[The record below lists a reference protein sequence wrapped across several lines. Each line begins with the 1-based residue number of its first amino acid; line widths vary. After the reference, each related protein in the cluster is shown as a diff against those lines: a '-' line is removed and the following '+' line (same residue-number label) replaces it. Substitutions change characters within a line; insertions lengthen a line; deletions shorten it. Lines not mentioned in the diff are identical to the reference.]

1 MDIDKTINLLT
12 RGCIDLISREELE
25 KKLKSGKTLRIK
37 LGADPTS
44 ADLHLGHSVV
54 LTKLRAFQ
62 DLGHTAVLIIG
73 DFTAAV
79 GDPSGRDSTRP
90 CLSPEQI
97 RQNAKTYTEQV
108 FKVLDPSKTEVHFNS
123 EWLNPFFTT
132 KEVLGTLS
140 KVTLSQVLERDDFK
154 KRMKAGNP
162 ISVLEVMYSLF
173 QGQDSVAIKSDV
185 ELGGT
190 DQIFNLLVGRQ
201 LQKNA
206 GLEPQVVMTVPL
218 LVGTDGVKKMSK
230 SYGNYIGINESPTDI
245 FGKVMSISDELM
257 MQYYELLTTED
268 LDAIKQMHPMVAK
281 KNLAKLLTSRFHG
294 EDEGQK
300 ALENFE
306 KVFSNKEN
314 PKDLPTLKIA
324 EGQTYVGV
332 ILQANFAKSK
342 NEARRLLMQ
351 GGVKLNGEKVLEDS
365 VVNFDAEEAVLHV
378 GKKNFIK
385 LIK

>member
-1 MDIDKTINLLT
+1 MDIDLLT
-12 RGCIDLISREELE
+12 RGCVDLISRAELE
-25 KKLKSGKTLRIK
+25 KKLNSGKKLRIK

-62 DLGHTAVLIIG
+62 DMGHTAVLVIG

-79 GDPSGRDSTRP
+79 GDPSGRDTTRP
-90 CLSPEQI
+90 MLSPEQI
-97 RQNAKTYTEQV
+97 KQNAKTYTDQA
-108 FKVLDPSKTEVHFNS
+108 FKVLDPSKTEIHFNS

-132 KEVLGTLS
+132 KEILGTLS

-173 QGQDSVAIKSDV
+173 QGQDSVALKADV

-201 LQKNA
+201 LQKNN
-206 GLEPQVVMTVPL
+206 GQEPQVVMTVPL

-230 SYGNYIGINESPTDI
+230 SYGNYIGINDAPKDI

-257 MQYYELLTTED
+257 MQYYELLTAED
-268 LDAIKQMHPMVAK
+268 LAAVKAMHPMTAK
-281 KNLAKLLTSRFHG
+281 KNLARILTARFHG
-294 EDEGQK
+294 EEAGK
-300 ALENFE
+300 KELENFE
-306 KVFSNKEN
+306 QVFSKKEL
-314 PKDLPTLKIA
+314 PTDLPSLNA
-324 EGQTYVGV
+324 DNQTYVGV
-332 ILQANFAKSK
+332 ILAAGFAKSK

-351 GGVKLNGEKVLEDS
+351 GGVKLNGEKVLEEGP
-365 VVNFDAEEAVLHV
+365 VNFDGEAVLQV

-385 LIK
+385 LVK

>member
-1 MDIDKTINLLT
+1 MDINLLT
-12 RGCIDLISREELE
+12 RGCVDLISRAELE
-25 KKLKSGKTLRIK
+25 KKLNSGKKLRIK

-62 DLGHTAVLIIG
+62 DMGHTAVLVIG

-79 GDPSGRDSTRP
+79 GDPSGRDTTRP
-90 CLSPEQI
+90 MLSPEQI
-97 RQNAKTYTEQV
+97 KQNAKTYTDQA
-108 FKVLDPSKTEVHFNS
+108 FKVLDPSKTEIHFNS

-132 KEVLGTLS
+132 KEILSTLS

-173 QGQDSVAIKSDV
+173 QGQDSVALKADV

-201 LQKNA
+201 LQKNN
-206 GLEPQVVMTVPL
+206 GQEPQVVMTVPL

-230 SYGNYIGINESPTDI
+230 SYGNYIGINDAPKDI

-257 MQYYELLTTED
+257 MQYYELLTAED
-268 LDAIKQMHPMVAK
+268 LAAVKAMHPMTAK
-281 KNLAKLLTSRFHG
+281 KNLARILTARFHG
-294 EDEGQK
+294 EEAGK
-300 ALENFE
+300 KELENFE
-306 KVFSNKEN
+306 QVFSKKEL
-314 PKDLPTLKIA
+314 PTDLPSINA
-324 EGQTYVGV
+324 AGQTYVSI
-332 ILQANFAKSK
+332 ILAANFAKSK
-342 NEARRLLMQ
+342 NEARRLIMQ
-351 GGVKLNGEKVLEDS
+351 GGVKLNGEKVLEEGP
-365 VVNFDAEEAVLHV
+365 VNFEGEAVLQV

-385 LIK
+385 LVK